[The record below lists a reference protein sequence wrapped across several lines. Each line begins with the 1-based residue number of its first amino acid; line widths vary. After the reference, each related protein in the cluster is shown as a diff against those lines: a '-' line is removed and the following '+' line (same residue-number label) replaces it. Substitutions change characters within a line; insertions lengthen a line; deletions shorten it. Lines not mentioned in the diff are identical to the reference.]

1 MDTNA
6 NTFSDLGVT
15 DNIIPLPNVSS
26 PVLIKVLE
34 YCEHHKADPLPTVDS
49 GNDVDDSRRKTAEIS
64 DWDAKFIQVSL
75 NSFGKLWIG
84 ADCVFLGRSGD
95 AV

>member
-1 MDTNA
+1 M
-6 NTFSDLGVT
+6 T

-64 DWDAKFIQVSL
+64 DWDAKFIQVSDHL
-75 NSFGKLWIG
+75 VTVRAIG
-84 ADCVFLGRSGD
+84 G
-95 AV
+95 